1 MYPPGG
7 VEKIGLY
14 DPYLEALGGGEKY
27 ILVMAEEAAR
37 MPGAH
42 LVLFSPH
49 RPDVHAWERLN
60 VFLEPGDFEWVAAD
74 DQVVTEQSRDLG
86 LLVTMSND
94 VPVLNHAR
102 RAVAMVQFPTRAR
115 DAPLERARSS
125 LARALGR
132 SRAGEALGSYDLF
145 ICNSEFTRDHIKR
158 RLGVHAM
165 VLAPPVDPP
174 LAQGLKKERR
184 ILSVGRFYRGEHHK
198 HQEVLIRAFAEL
210 RSSFAEAAN
219 WELHLVGGAEHH
231 PSTQRWL
238 EELYSL
244 ARGAPVH
251 LHVNADAATLG
262 KLYATS
268 SLFWH
273 ATGYG
278 ERARRHPERLEHF
291 GIATVEAM
299 MGGAVPLV
307 VPLGGQA
314 EIVRD
319 GVNGRHWRSVGEL
332 VTRSHELIQNPS
344 RAEALR
350 ATAREHARPYG
361 KDRFLAE
368 IREHV
373 LKTPGAAN

>member
-7 VEKIGLY
+7 LVKIGLY

-27 ILVMAEEAAR
+27 FLAIAEEAAR

-42 LVLFSPH
+42 LRLFSPCP
-49 RPDVHAWERLN
+49 PDVRAWERLN
-60 VFLEPGDFEWVAAD
+60 VFLDTDRFEWVAAD
-74 DQVVTEQSRDLG
+74 DQIVTEQSRDLD

-94 VPVLNHAR
+94 VPVLNRAR

-115 DAPLERARSS
+115 NAPRERARSL
-125 LARALGR
+125 LAQLLGR
-132 SRAGEALGSYDLF
+132 SRAEEALGSYDLF
-145 ICNSEFTRDHIKR
+145 ICNSEFTREHIAR
-158 RLGVHAM
+158 RLGVEAII
-165 VLAPPVDPP
+165 LAPPVDPP
-174 LAQGLKKERR
+174 LAPGLKKERR

-210 RSSFAEAAN
+210 CSSFAEAAG
-219 WELHLVGGAEHH
+219 WELHLVGGAEQL

-238 EELYSL
+238 EELHSL

-251 LHVNADAATLG
+251 FHVNADAATLG

-299 MGGAVPLV
+299 MCGAVPLV

-314 EIVRD
+314 EIVLD
-319 GVNGRHWRSVGEL
+319 GVNGRHWRTVGEL
-332 VTRSHELIQNPS
+332 VTRTQELIQDANQ
-344 RAEALR
+344 ADALR
-350 ATAREHARPYG
+350 ATAREHARLYG
-361 KDRFLAE
+361 KERFLAE

-373 LKTPGAAN
+373 LTTPGTAN